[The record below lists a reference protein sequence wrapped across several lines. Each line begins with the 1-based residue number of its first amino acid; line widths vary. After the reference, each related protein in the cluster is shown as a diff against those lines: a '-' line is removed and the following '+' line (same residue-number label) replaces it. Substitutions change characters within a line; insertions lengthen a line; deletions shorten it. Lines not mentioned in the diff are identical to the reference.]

1 MIILKFCKS
10 NIFRNNLQLI
20 LFTVTNEGTTEHQDA
35 FLEKTSTFINPNQI
49 FSAPN
54 DHLLSKFTYIM
65 HGIV

>member
-1 MIILKFCKS
+1 M
-10 NIFRNNLQLI
+10 
-20 LFTVTNEGTTEHQDA
+20 TNEGTTEHQDA